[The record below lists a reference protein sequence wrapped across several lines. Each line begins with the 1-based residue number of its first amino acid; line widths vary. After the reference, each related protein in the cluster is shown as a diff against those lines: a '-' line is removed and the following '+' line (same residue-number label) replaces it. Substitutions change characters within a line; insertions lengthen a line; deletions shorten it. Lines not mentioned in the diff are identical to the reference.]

1 MPQTTNI
8 SLYCPNEGSCDISR
22 VTKVLQWLGATVKWA
37 TLWNQRNE
45 LLLELSDTELSEC
58 YQHLA
63 KNRSVMLTLD
73 SRPRI
78 KLFLQDHLAENPTSL
93 MPPHF
98 FGETSVKIGLHAIK
112 GQVPGGGSGP
122 KLTSWLTV
130 SLSGEGTPIDWRGFD
145 EEIIRSKATKAIL
158 DEFRNLAPGGEVA
171 VRYFA

>member
-8 SLYCPNEGSCDISR
+8 SLYRPSEGSCDVTR
-22 VTKVLQWLGATVKWA
+22 VTKVLHWLGSTVKRA
-37 TLWNQRNE
+37 SLWSRRGE
-45 LLLELSDTELSEC
+45 WVRALSDAELPEWDS
-58 YQHLA
+58 HVA
-63 KNRSVMLTLD
+63 KDRWVMLKL
-73 SRPRI
+73 SISPRI
-78 KLFLQDHLAENPTSL
+78 EIFLREHLAENPTSL

-98 FGETSVKIGLHAIK
+98 FGETSVKIGRHAIT